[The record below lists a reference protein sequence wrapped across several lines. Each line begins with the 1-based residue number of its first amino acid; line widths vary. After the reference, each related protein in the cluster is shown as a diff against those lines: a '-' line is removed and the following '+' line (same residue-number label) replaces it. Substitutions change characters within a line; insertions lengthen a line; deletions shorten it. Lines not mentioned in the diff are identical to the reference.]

1 MEAKDRGHKPCVA
14 GRRLGARR
22 LDNGRA
28 PILLLG
34 ASPRSGTHPR
44 SEESNTAMTRKT
56 NTPST
61 TNTPSPSNK
70 TSPSNRTARAG
81 ALLLG
86 LALISGSA
94 QAAPGPDDHA
104 GHGTPHHAHPAA
116 TAGAEAPSTRAF
128 REAGTQMHGDMDIAY
143 SGDVDHDFAAGMIP
157 HHQGAIAMAKVALQY
172 SKDPEVRALAESI
185 VKAQDA
191 EIAQMQAILKRKPA
205 PAK

>member
-44 SEESNTAMTRKT
+44 SEESCTAMTRKT
-56 NTPST
+56 NPPST

-70 TSPSNRTARAG
+70 TSPSNRTAIAG

-86 LALISGSA
+86 LALISGPA

-128 REAGTQMHGDMDIAY
+128 REAGTQMHGDMDITY
-143 SGDVDHDFAAGMIP
+143 SGDVDRDFAAGMIP